1 MATIGGS
8 NIATD
13 GLVLALDA
21 ANPRSYVTG
30 STISNLNL
38 YSQNSLNNLIFDG
51 GDTATT
57 GALAP
62 DNTNTAI
69 LLVENTAL
77 AQHRFFAGTSTTLSS
92 NTLYTY
98 SIYVKSAGRTKGLW
112 YAEWPNG
119 RVGVNYDL
127 SAGTISPYIP
137 FGTNTLHTSSI
148 TNAGNGW
155 YRMSF
160 TSQDSALSTG
170 NLYVFRMADATNAFT
185 YTGNGVSGSYFW
197 GIQIE
202 QNSYMTPYLAT
213 SGSIGYRD
221 TLFDLSG
228 NNNKGILINS
238 PTFSSANNGS
248 IVFNNLNSQYVDC
261 GLSTFQPTALT
272 LSVWVSRS
280 SLNDGAII
288 CRGNINSPTELGIS
302 FGYNPSF
309 GPGGI
314 YPADYYITGRTTTS
328 TNQLLYPYPTSS
340 LNTFHNIVY
349 TVVNNTSAALYY
361 DGNLVASTNTIGSIG
376 TNGTNFLLGK
386 LNNYGP
392 LGGKIANALIYN
404 RALTASE
411 ILQNYNAQKSRY
423 NL

>member
-38 YSQNSLNNLIFDG
+38 YSQNSLNDLIFDG

-57 GALAP
+57 GSLAP
-62 DNTNTAI
+62 DSTNTAV
-69 LLVENTAL
+69 LLKENTSL
-77 AQHRFFAGTSTTLSS
+77 AQHRFYAGTSTTLSS

-98 SIYVKSAGRTKGLW
+98 SIYAKSAGRTKGLW
-112 YAEWPNG
+112 YAEWANG
-119 RVGVNYDL
+119 RIGINYDL
-127 SAGTISPYIP
+127 GTGTISNYQT
-137 FGTNTLHTSSI
+137 GTNTLYTSSI
-148 TNAGNGW
+148 SSSGNGW

-160 TSQDSALSTG
+160 TSQSPASLAG
-170 NLYVFRMADATNAFT
+170 ALYVYRMADDTNTFT
-185 YTGNGVSGSYFW
+185 YTGNGTSGSYFW

-228 NNNKGILINS
+228 NNNSGILING
-238 PTFSSANNGS
+238 PTFSSANNGG
-248 IVFNNLNSQYVDC
+248 IVFNGSTQYVDC

-272 LSVWVSRS
+272 LSTWVSRS
-280 SLNDGAII
+280 SLNDGTII
-288 CRGNINSPTELGIS
+288 GRGNINSPTELGIS

-314 YPADYYITGRTTTS
+314 YPADYYITGRITAS

-392 LGGKIANALIYN
+392 LGGKISNALIYN

-411 ILQNYNAQKSRY
+411 VLQNYNAQKSRY